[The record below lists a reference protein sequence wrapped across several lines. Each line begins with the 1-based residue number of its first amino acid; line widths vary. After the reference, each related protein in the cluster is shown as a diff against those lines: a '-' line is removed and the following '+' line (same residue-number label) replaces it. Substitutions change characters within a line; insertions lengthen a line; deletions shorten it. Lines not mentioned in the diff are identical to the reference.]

1 MITHYLTIALRNL
14 FKYKT
19 QSVFSI
25 IGLAVGFVCFTLS
38 TLWINYETTYDT
50 FHPDAERL
58 YFVSTDHEMSPG
70 KYGMYT
76 PSALAGHLAENWSE
90 VEQATI
96 YQDTKLYVQRNNRL
110 EEIPTLGIDTTFCQM
125 MDIQV
130 LEGSN
135 QFMIP
140 REENNEVAIT
150 RKGAEQLFGTTDVIG
165 KTITDTRYKKEY
177 RICAIVSD
185 WGTHTMIPYQILK
198 ARYVNTDWESGSY
211 KTLVKLVPGTDAK
224 AWEEKINQHFPKE
237 LRSNKFFPDTGL
249 RRFLVTSI
257 TDVRHNKQLAT
268 FSQSPI
274 ILRYIYYFAVIGILI
289 IVCALVN
296 QLTLFID
303 RCHIRR
309 REMALR
315 KVHGASNVSLL
326 ALLTCD
332 FSMTLIAAFF
342 ISMMSIEL
350 LMPLFCEYTGIVS
363 GEISVYKECMF
374 FVMGVAF
381 ISLVAAIIVIA
392 FFQRKSLQGMMQS
405 NRSERIF
412 RKVNIVLQLGVSLA
426 FILVTVIMQ
435 KQIHHLRHSDVGF
448 EYENRGAV
456 SIWNNV
462 DLNEWME
469 KIKALPMVTEVVE
482 PKYWPFVSP
491 SLMSTSSIISWDG
504 LGKDLEQP
512 LTIRSIDAGEDF
524 FKFYE
529 IKLLCG
535 EWVNQTTPAYH
546 VNIMES
552 TARKMGWTPEEA
564 IGKHLY
570 HDPHVTPITIIGVLN
585 DCAFTSPA
593 ADIPIVTFDNT
604 YLNPFMWKE
613 GFILF
618 KYQPGTWEE
627 CRRMIEEMQQT
638 ELPDKRLLLY
648 SEEEE
653 FNKYLKTE
661 DTLTGLLNFASLVCL
676 LIAVFGI
683 YSQITLACE
692 QRRKEIAIRKVNGAT
707 VSVILRMFLREYLL
721 LLVYASVLTFPIT
734 YLIMK
739 QWIETYNRQTDIGVW
754 PFASVLF
761 IMAFVVIASIGWR
774 VWKAANENPAD
785 VVKSE

>member
-1 MITHYLTIALRNL
+1 M
-14 FKYKT
+14 
-19 QSVFSI
+19 
-25 IGLAVGFVCFTLS
+25 
-38 TLWINYETTYDT
+38 
-50 FHPDAERL
+50 
-58 YFVSTDHEMSPG
+58 
-70 KYGMYT
+70 
-76 PSALAGHLAENWSE
+76 
-90 VEQATI
+90 
-96 YQDTKLYVQRNNRL
+96 
-110 EEIPTLGIDTTFCQM
+110 
-125 MDIQV
+125 
-130 LEGSN
+130 
-135 QFMIP
+135 
-140 REENNEVAIT
+140 
-150 RKGAEQLFGTTDVIG
+150 
-165 KTITDTRYKKEY
+165 
-177 RICAIVSD
+177 SD

-198 ARYVNTDWESGSY
+198 PRYVNTDWESSSY
-211 KTLVKLVPGTDAK
+211 KTLVKLVPDTDAK

-249 RRFLVTSI
+249 RRFLVTPI
-257 TDVRHNKQLAT
+257 TDIRHNNQLVT
-268 FSQSPI
+268 FSQSNI
-274 ILRYIYYFAVIGILI
+274 ILRYIYYFAIIGLLI

-296 QLTLFID
+296 HLTLFID

-315 KVHGASNVSLL
+315 KVHGASNTSLL
-326 ALLTCD
+326 TLLASD
-332 FSMTLIAAFF
+332 FSMTLISAFF
-342 ISMMSIEL
+342 ISIMGIEL
-350 LMPLFCEYTGIVS
+350 LMPLFCQYTSIAH
-363 GEISVYKECMF
+363 GEISVYKECML
-374 FVMGVAF
+374 
-381 ISLVAAIIVIA
+381 LVAVVACVSLLIAIIVIA
-392 FFQRKSLQGMMQS
+392 FFQRKSLQGIMQS

-412 RKVNIVLQLGVSLA
+412 RKVNITLQMGVSLA

-435 KQIHHLRHSDVGF
+435 KQIHYLRHGDVGF

-512 LTIRSIDAGEDF
+512 LTIRSIEAGEDF
-524 FKFYE
+524 FKFYG

-535 EWVNQTTPAYH
+535 EWVNQTKPAFH

-552 TARKMGWTPEEA
+552 TARQMGWTPEEA

-570 HDPHVTPITIIGVLN
+570 HGPHVTPITIIGVLK
-585 DCAFTSPA
+585 DCAFTSPT
-593 ADIPIVTFDNT
+593 ADIPDVMFTNT
-604 YLNPFMWKE
+604 YLNPWSWKE
-613 GFILF
+613 SFILF
-618 KYQPGTWEE
+618 KYQPGTWNE
-627 CRRMIEEMQQT
+627 CRRIIEEMQQA
-638 ELPDKRLLLY
+638 ELPDKRLFLF

-661 DTLTGLLNFASLVCL
+661 DTLSGLLNFASLVCL
-676 LIAVFGI
+676 LIAIFGI

-721 LLVYASVLTFPIT
+721 LLVCASVITFPVV
-734 YLIMK
+734 YAIMK
-739 QWIETYNRQTDIGVW
+739 RWIETYNRQTDIGVW
-754 PFASVLF
+754 PFISVLL
-761 IMAFVVIASIGWR
+761 IMAWIVIISIGWK

>member
-198 ARYVNTDWESGSY
+198 ARYVHTEWESGPY
-211 KTLVKLVPGTDAK
+211 KTLVKLVHGTDAK

-315 KVHGASNVSLL
+315 KVHGASNASLL

-392 FFQRKSLQGMMQS
+392 FFQRKSLQGIMQS

-524 FKFYE
+524 FKFYGITALWRMGKPNYTGLSRQHYGIDSPQNGVDAGRSDRQTSVPRPPCNTHYHYRGAE
-529 IKLLCG
+529 RLCIHLACGRHTDCDLRQHLPQPIYVERRFYPFQIPTGHMGRMPTDDRRNATNRTARQAALALQRRRRVQQIPENGRHIDRITEFRFFGLFVDCRFRHLLTNNLG
-535 EWVNQTTPAYH
+535 LRTTPQGDSY
-546 VNIMES
+546 
-552 TARKMGWTPEEA
+552 P
-564 IGKHLY
+564 
-570 HDPHVTPITIIGVLN
+570 
-585 DCAFTSPA
+585 
-593 ADIPIVTFDNT
+593 
-604 YLNPFMWKE
+604 
-613 GFILF
+613 
-618 KYQPGTWEE
+618 
-627 CRRMIEEMQQT
+627 
-638 ELPDKRLLLY
+638 
-648 SEEEE
+648 
-653 FNKYLKTE
+653 
-661 DTLTGLLNFASLVCL
+661 
-676 LIAVFGI
+676 
-683 YSQITLACE
+683 
-692 QRRKEIAIRKVNGAT
+692 
-707 VSVILRMFLREYLL
+707 
-721 LLVYASVLTFPIT
+721 
-734 YLIMK
+734 
-739 QWIETYNRQTDIGVW
+739 
-754 PFASVLF
+754 
-761 IMAFVVIASIGWR
+761 
-774 VWKAANENPAD
+774 
-785 VVKSE
+785 